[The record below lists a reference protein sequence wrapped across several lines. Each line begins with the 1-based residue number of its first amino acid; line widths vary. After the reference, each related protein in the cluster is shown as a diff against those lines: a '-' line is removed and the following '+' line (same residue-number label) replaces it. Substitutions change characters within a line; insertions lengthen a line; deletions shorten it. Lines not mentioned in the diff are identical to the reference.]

1 MFSALTK
8 AVPSHLLDP
17 NLFDFKNLKTTGQMD
32 PEGDK
37 AFDEETF
44 APEPVLQASGVL
56 GELLNTTAN
65 RNAWSD

>member
-17 NLFDFKNLKTTGQMD
+17 NLFDFKSLQTTGQQD
-32 PEGDK
+32 PDGDK
-37 AFDEETF
+37 AFDEESF
-44 APEPVLQASGVL
+44 QAMPNLQATGIL
-56 GELLNTTAN
+56 GDLLSDSVK